1 MELTEKIKC
10 VQLFKGFSCDEVS
23 YICISILIYIY
34 IFHILYIVILF
45 VILWFFIN
53 VIKKFIGNICY
64 YKFDK

>member
-23 YICISILIYIY
+23 YICISILIFYIY

-45 VILWFFIN
+45 VIL
-53 VIKKFIGNICY
+53 
-64 YKFDK
+64 

>member
-34 IFHILYIVILF
+34 IY
-45 VILWFFIN
+45 FI
-53 VIKKFIGNICY
+53 Y
-64 YKFDK
+64 YTL